1 MVVAKPRSNVVLLT
15 LALCWLSALASAEDH
30 EWISTKQSVVEF
42 VDQGDPSQDLTD
54 ATTLW
59 EGKVTTL
66 TTQHETAVTDMET
79 AHATALAAED
89 GQPQDTIDALQQTQT
104 DELDTL
110 RSEQATA
117 METLVGEKDAA
128 LTPLQAAVDAAN
140 GGTDAENSTLN
151 PAIEFVLR
159 GFDEWL

>member
-1 MVVAKPRSNVVLLT
+1 MVVAKPRSNVLLLT
-15 LALCWLSALASAEDH
+15 LALLSALASAEDH
-30 EWISTKQSVVEF
+30 EWISSRPSVVEF

-66 TTQHETAVTDMET
+66 TSQHEQAVTDMET

-104 DELDTL
+104 DELDTV

-117 METLVGEKDAA
+117 MQTLVGEKDAA
-128 LTPLQAAVDAAN
+128 LTPLQEAVNESN
-140 GGTDAENSTLN
+140 GGEEAESTLN
-151 PAIEFVLR
+151 HAIEFVLR
-159 GFDEWL
+159 GVR